1 MRYPVRYP
9 VVLLVGP
16 TAVGKTALSLEL
28 AGQLEAE
35 IISADSRLFYR
46 GMDIGTAKPT
56 PAERGDI
63 PHHLINVADPDQ
75 TWSLA
80 LFQREAKAIIADI
93 QARGKLPLVVG
104 GTGQYVRA
112 ISEGWQVPAQQPD
125 IRMRAALESWAAEI
139 GGEELHRRLALLD
152 PTAAAAIDWRNQRRT
167 VRALEVIF
175 NSGRRFS
182 AQRSKSSLPYQ
193 YKMIGLKRERPE
205 LYERVDLRIE
215 HMLADG
221 FEAEVR
227 GLLERGY
234 AADLPALSAIGYREM
249 IEYVQGKID
258 LDEAEMLIKRRT
270 RVFVR
275 RQANWFKQSD
285 PRIRWFDA
293 ARDNSKAI
301 IDFVMG
307 GEGWQDGQD
316 EASE

>member
-1 MRYPVRYP
+1 MRYPVKHP

-16 TAVGKTALSLEL
+16 TAVGKTALSLAL

-56 PAERGDI
+56 LAERGDI
-63 PHHLINVADPDQ
+63 PHHLIDVADPDE

-139 GGEELHRRLALLD
+139 GGEELHQRLALLD

-175 NSGRRFS
+175 NTGRRFS
-182 AQRSKSSLPYQ
+182 AQRSKGSLPYQ

-258 LDEAEMLIKRRT
+258 LDEAVMLIKRRT

-275 RQANWFKQSD
+275 RQANWFKHSD
-285 PRIRWFDA
+285 PRIHWFDA

-301 IDFVMG
+301 IDFIMG

>member
-1 MRYPVRYP
+1 MRYPVKHP

-28 AGQLEAE
+28 AEELKAE

-63 PHHLINVADPDQ
+63 PHHLIDVADPDQ

-125 IRMRAALESWAAEI
+125 MRMRAALESWAAEI

-175 NSGRRFS
+175 NTGRRFS
-182 AQRSKSSLPYQ
+182 AQRSKGSLPYQ

-258 LDEAEMLIKRRT
+258 LDEAVMLIKRRT

-275 RQANWFKQSD
+275 RQANWFKHSD
-285 PRIRWFDA
+285 PRIHWFDA

-301 IDFVMG
+301 IDFIMG